1 MPSLTNN
8 AKLPHHTTQHYT
20 ILPKYITTPLM
31 QNRTTQYITL
41 AAGEMRELV
50 FINEPNMDWHIM
62 QEANSSLRVHILFLS
77 ENDDAAQWR
86 SRLFIEQNA
95 TGCRTEIYAMGLLRN
110 AQQAHLLTR
119 VYHNVGG
126 GYSSQVLKFV
136 LDDQTKGSFRGELK
150 IQPDAQQTEAYQT
163 NRNILLSRQADMLTE
178 PQLEIYADDVKASHG
193 ATTGQLDESAL
204 FYMQQRGI
212 GRDVATK
219 LLLEAF
225 FDEVIST
232 LSNVQQQEQIRETIH
247 QIL

>member
-1 MPSLTNN
+1 MLNN
-8 AKLPHHTTQHYT
+8 
-20 ILPKYITTPLM
+20 
-31 QNRTTQYITL
+31 TTQYITL
-41 AAGEMRELV
+41 AAGETRELV
-50 FINEPNMDWHIM
+50 FINESNMDWHII

-77 ENDDAAQWR
+77 ESDDIAQWQ
-86 SRLFIEQNA
+86 SRLFVEPNA
-95 TGCRTEIYAMGLLRN
+95 VGCRTEIYAMGLLHDT
-110 AQQAHLLTR
+110 QQAHLLTR
-119 VYHNVGG
+119 VYHNIGG

-150 IQPDAQQTEAYQT
+150 ILPDAQKTEAYQT

-212 GRDVATK
+212 SRDTATK

-232 LSNVQQQEQIRETIH
+232 LSDEQQQEQIRQNIH
-247 QIL
+247 NIL